1 MSTLSKSEPRVTAD
15 NYKPVFLQDVTTTNP
30 NGVQTP
36 VNPVYCLT
44 DTSAAELVVILE
56 DLAPRIV
63 MAYPYYAKAPVT
75 VSTLVPWFKFPSG
88 CAVNAGVEAN
98 YWSNASG
105 AAAENNCRKDIKA
118 ACEQYAIEGGGQYP
132 PQLQKPY

>member
-1 MSTLSKSEPRVTAD
+1 MASWVRSIGSPLARTSAGPTRKESNVSTLSKSEPRVTAD

-98 YWSNASG
+98 
-105 AAAENNCRKDIKA
+105 
-118 ACEQYAIEGGGQYP
+118 
-132 PQLQKPY
+132 